1 MKLSREMLQ
10 NWSLFSEKKTQIYSV
25 FHRILKVWMD
35 NFIKH
40 KPLIS
45 QVWNSHMKVGDDTYV
60 KQAYV
65 ILTMPS
71 FI

>member
-1 MKLSREMLQ
+1 
-10 NWSLFSEKKTQIYSV
+10 
-25 FHRILKVWMD
+25 MD

-45 QVWNSHMKVGDDTYV
+45 EVWNSHMKVGDDTYV
-60 KQAYV
+60 KQAYA